1 MIYKLTAPLLSSG
14 FTLQSSS
21 GKKWT
26 DILKVKEEASGAEE
40 NHLQEESHPQQP
52 ATPLLPA
59 NPAKPEKPAKPEEP
73 AKPGMAPQETVFR
86 APCYQHTEIN
96 VGGVTVWV
104 VTYAVPTVPGQCR
117 LLARFPVRGL
127 PKLASRLRLL
137 KPVFL
142 RHMLRNQV
150 ALLFRP
156 HAPH

>member
-1 MIYKLTAPLLSSG
+1 
-14 FTLQSSS
+14 
-21 GKKWT
+21 
-26 DILKVKEEASGAEE
+26 
-40 NHLQEESHPQQP
+40 
-52 ATPLLPA
+52 
-59 NPAKPEKPAKPEEP
+59 
-73 AKPGMAPQETVFR
+73 MAPQETVFR

-127 PKLASRLRLL
+127 PKVASRLRLL

-150 ALLFRP
+150 AFLGHMSALSLDVSATCSAIR
-156 HAPH
+156 

>member
-1 MIYKLTAPLLSSG
+1 MSYKLTAPLLSSG
-14 FTLQSSS
+14 FALQSSS

-26 DILKVKEEASGAEE
+26 DILKVKEEAGSSQTVSSESEQEASRAEASDP
-40 NHLQEESHPQQP
+40 QEASHPQQP

-59 NPAKPEKPAKPEEP
+59 NPANP

-127 PKLASRLRLL
+127 PPESS
-137 KPVFL
+137 
-142 RHMLRNQV
+142 
-150 ALLFRP
+150 
-156 HAPH
+156 